1 MEGEPQGCVGVRE
14 RDGQLDCSYCTSNLN
29 DPNCRNADARGPEW
43 CLDGILSM
51 RVCTCAAGNL
61 GAEAEIEY
69 GGGAARRRPT
79 LKAICGMDG
88 RAFINKPPNAPMPRR
103 PTPRRRPR
111 LARLVVVARA
121 LLFDSISPALLFVG
135 GDVDRRAR
143 LLYI

>member
-1 MEGEPQGCVGVRE
+1 
-14 RDGQLDCSYCTSNLN
+14 
-29 DPNCRNADARGPEW
+29 
-43 CLDGILSM
+43 
-51 RVCTCAAGNL
+51 
-61 GAEAEIEY
+61 
-69 GGGAARRRPT
+69 
-79 LKAICGMDG
+79 MDG
-88 RAFINKPPNAPMPRR
+88 RAFINKPPNAPTPDA